1 MAIFSP
7 IMVDLKGKLIDDRE
21 LVVPAIAFEQAFLF
35 DELERL
41 KRRLTPG
48 EREWLRDVGLQRGDK
63 QHRALG
69 SEPGADARMMVVGRL
84 WTPE

>member
-1 MAIFSP
+1 MEIFSP

-41 KRRLTPG
+41 I
-48 EREWLRDVGLQRGDK
+48 REATRNGDDELVTAIDRVLRTVLPRTGVR
-63 QHRALG
+63 
-69 SEPGADARMMVVGRL
+69 EP
-84 WTPE
+84 

>member
-1 MAIFSP
+1 MVVVAMEIFSP

-41 KRRLTPG
+41 KRRLAPG
-48 EREWLRDVGLQRGDK
+48 YREWLRDVDSSVGTSSIGPSEANPVLT
-63 QHRALG
+63 RA
-69 SEPGADARMMVVGRL
+69 
-84 WTPE
+84 